1 MTKVVSYV
9 TGPNGSKMYR
19 AVKVRF
25 PQTLNDEVHLQRSD
39 GRERRSATFHN
50 FKYGVIWRLYD
61 A

>member
-1 MTKVVSYV
+1 MTKAVSYV
-9 TGPNGSKMYR
+9 TGPKGSKMYR

-50 FKYGVIWRLYD
+50 FKYGTISRLVD
-61 A
+61 P